1 MWPSFE
7 CRRRGAETKRIS
19 GQTLPQA
26 DPVLQTNLAFAHHW
40 VGLIKRGTSL
50 ATIAKAEGL
59 SESFI
64 RKRLTLAFL
73 APHIQRAI
81 LDGTLPPNWTT
92 VAILCK
98 IIPPIGRGKSRSSIS
113 DRLRLKAPNLN
124 RKMVWRPRDC
134 YRHFRNKVPLRS
146 SLESVMVSNLP
157 KKRHKITL
165 RDAQSNLRVWVAE
178 EVGLRANLLCLV
190 YVSK

>member
-1 MWPSFE
+1 MAQFRMPPQG
-7 CRRRGAETKRIS
+7 CRNKANIRPNS
-19 GQTLPQA
+19 SQA

-113 DRLRLKAPNLN
+113 DRLRPKAPNQN
-124 RKMVWRPRDC
+124 RTMVWRPRDR